1 MVPGRPFFSRF
12 GEEGE
17 LDSSGVTN
25 SIFNVRLDGLNRIDR
40 LNENGWT
47 WDVEEKEEKEVKKK
61 RYVQQLECRKEREF
75 VMNKHFCLLCK
86 STATSENFSRNYF
99 PEAG

>member
-1 MVPGRPFFSRF
+1 MVPGRPFFSRL

-17 LDSSGVTN
+17 LDFSGVTN

-47 WDVEEKEEKEVKKK
+47 WDVEEKEEKEVKKICATIRMSK
-61 RYVQQLECRKEREF
+61 GEGIRDEQTLLPF
-75 VMNKHFCLLCK
+75 V
-86 STATSENFSRNYF
+86 
-99 PEAG
+99 